1 MDSLVVWADL
11 GHLLVAWHLDV
22 DWHLYWHSNW
32 DMDVLIFWDA
42 HILLLDHVV
51 RDHFLAVDWH
61 WDGLVVVARFL
72 DNNWDLLVDIAVDS
86 AAALVA
92 SIN

>member
-22 DWHLYWHSNW
+22 DWNLHWYSHW
-32 DMDVLIFWDA
+32 DVDVLVFWDA

-51 RDHFLAVDWH
+51 RDDFLAVDWH

-72 DNNWDLLVDIAVDS
+72 DDDWDLLVDVAVDS
-86 AAALVA
+86 TAALVA
-92 SIN
+92 SSN